1 MWNWIVKNAK
11 KSIFTILWALNF
23 EFLWIGTNFWYEFF
37 PKPKLKA
44 SKLSHQ
50 QFLRHDWFHIKS
62 EQKKKKNEFPHWLKM
77 RNSHQAKKFQFQL
90 NIASLKNIL
99 ESKFLKYLLCICLTH
114 SHCRKWEIFFH
125 QKYISW
131 KQLFFTNFFS
141 IKTFSRIYLQKMS
154 KRKFVSLSTLWKL
167 GNFPAI
173 LILREINFGWFQ
185 KVKISHFNNFGGLE
199 SRF

>member
-1 MWNWIVKNAK
+1 MFFVWNWIVKNAK

-154 KRKFVSLSTLWKL
+154 KRKFPY
-167 GNFPAI
+167 FPHCEPVDI
-173 LILREINFGWFQ
+173 VETWQFSCHSNLTWNQFWLISEGQNQPF
-185 KVKISHFNNFGGLE
+185 
-199 SRF
+199 